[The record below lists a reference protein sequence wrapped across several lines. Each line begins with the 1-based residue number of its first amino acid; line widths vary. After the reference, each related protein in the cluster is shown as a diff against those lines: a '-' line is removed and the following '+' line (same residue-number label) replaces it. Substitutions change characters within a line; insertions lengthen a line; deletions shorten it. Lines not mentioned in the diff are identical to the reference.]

1 VRRLRAMIENLQQT
15 LGEPRRP
22 ALQVELDLLDRAAA
36 QHFTFSEDLA
46 LARVPDAQGLG
57 GSPRAA

>member
-1 VRRLRAMIENLQQT
+1 MIENLQQT

-22 ALQVELDLLDRAAA
+22 ALQVELDLLNRAAA